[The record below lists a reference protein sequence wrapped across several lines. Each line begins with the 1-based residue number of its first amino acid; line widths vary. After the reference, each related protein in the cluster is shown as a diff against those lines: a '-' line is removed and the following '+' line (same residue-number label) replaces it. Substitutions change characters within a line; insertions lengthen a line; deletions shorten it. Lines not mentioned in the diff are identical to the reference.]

1 MVAEWKRIFVKQNT
15 TSYKLKQYLMFAGP
29 GTILFLAVVIVP
41 FIYGLYLT
49 LTSWDGTSLSKP
61 FVGLEN
67 FANAF
72 KDTTYWQAMGR
83 TMIYSIFAVIFINIV
98 AFALA
103 YLVTSGVKGQNFF
116 RAGFF
121 VPNLIGGIVLG
132 YIWQFVFNRA
142 FVAIGNA
149 ISSGTTVSLL
159 STPNGA
165 MFCLILVSVWQYA
178 GYMMLIYVAGFMS
191 VSKDVHEA
199 AMIDGCTPSQA
210 MKNVTIPLMRSS
222 FVQCIFLSITRC
234 FVVYDVNLSLTKG
247 EPFGSSVMA
256 AMHVY
261 NQAFTY
267 KNYGLGQAE
276 AVILFLV
283 CAIVGV
289 TQVMVGKRGEVEA

>member
-1 MVAEWKRIFVKQNT
+1 MKQNT
-15 TSYKLKQYLMFAGP
+15 LSNKIKQYLMFGGV
-29 GTILFLAVVIVP
+29 GTALFLCVVAVP

-49 LTSWDGTSLSKP
+49 LTSWDGVSASKP
-61 FVGLEN
+61 FVGFAN
-67 FANAF
+67 FAAAF

-83 TMIYSIFAVIFINIV
+83 TVIYSAFAVILINVV
-98 AFALA
+98 AFVLA
-103 YLVTSGVKGQNFF
+103 YLVTSGIKGQNFF

-132 YIWQFVFNRA
+132 YVWKFVFNRA
-142 FVAIGNA
+142 FVAIFN
-149 ISSGTTVSLL
+149 STSLL

-165 MFCLILVSVWQYA
+165 LFCLIFVSVWQYA

-191 VSKDVHEA
+191 VSPDVKEA
-199 AMIDGCTPSQA
+199 AMIDGCTPAQA
-210 MKNVTIPLMRSS
+210 MRNVTIPLMRSS

-247 EPFGSSVMA
+247 EPFGSSVLA

-276 AVILFLV
+276 ALILFLV

-289 TQVMVGKRGEVEA
+289 TQVMIGKKGEVEA

>member
-1 MVAEWKRIFVKQNT
+1 MKQNT
-15 TSYKLKQYLMFAGP
+15 LSSKIKQYLMFGGV
-29 GTILFLAVVIVP
+29 GTALFLCVVIVP
-41 FIYGLYLT
+41 FLYGLYLT
-49 LTSWDGTSLSKP
+49 LTSWDGTSPIKE
-61 FVGLEN
+61 FVGLQN
-67 FANAF
+67 FALAF
-72 KDTTYWQAMGR
+72 ADKDYWAAMLR
-83 TMIYSIFAVIFINIV
+83 TVIYSAFSVVLINIV

-103 YLVTSGVKGQNFF
+103 YLVTSGIKGQNFF

-132 YIWQFVFNRA
+132 YVWKFVFNRA
-142 FVAIGNA
+142 FVAIFN
-149 ISSGTTVSLL
+149 STSLL

-165 MFCLILVSVWQYA
+165 LFCLIFVSVWQYA

-191 VSKDVHEA
+191 VSPDVKEA
-199 AMIDGCTPSQA
+199 AMIDGCTPAQA
-210 MKNVTIPLMRSS
+210 MRNVTIPLMRSS

-234 FVVYDVNLSLTKG
+234 FVVYDVNLSLTNG
-247 EPFGSSVMA
+247 EPFGSSVLA

-276 AVILFLV
+276 ALILFLV

-289 TQVMVGKRGEVEA
+289 TQVMIGKKGEVEA